1 MGCSSCSKT
10 KKITY
15 GNSNS
20 NSNIIHSISGS
31 SQQIIKQ
38 NSLLLL
44 NSKRTSIINTNIL
57 RKKNLNVT
65 KTNFKLLQF

>member
-10 KKITY
+10 KRISY
-15 GNSNS
+15 GSS
-20 NSNIIHSISGS
+20 SSSDVFHSISGS
-31 SQQIIKQ
+31 SQQVIKQ
-38 NSLLLL
+38 YSLSLL
-44 NSKRTSIINTNIL
+44 NSKKTSVVNTNIL

>member
-10 KKITY
+10 KRISY
-15 GNSNS
+15 GNSN
-20 NSNIIHSISGS
+20 NSKIVHSISGS
-31 SQQIIKQ
+31 SQQIIKKY
-38 NSLLLL
+38 SSLLL
-44 NSKRTSIINTNIL
+44 NSKKTSIINTNIL

>member
-20 NSNIIHSISGS
+20 NISHSISGS

>member
-10 KKITY
+10 KRISY
-15 GNSNS
+15 GNSN
-20 NSNIIHSISGS
+20 NNNIVHSISGS

-38 NSLLLL
+38 YSSLLL
-44 NSKRTSIINTNIL
+44 NSKKTSIINTNIL
-57 RKKNLNVT
+57 RKRNLNVT

>member
-10 KKITY
+10 KKISY
-15 GNSNS
+15 GNSNIS
-20 NSNIIHSISGS
+20 HSISGS

-38 NSLLLL
+38 NSFLLL

-57 RKKNLNVT
+57 RKRNLNVT
-65 KTNFKLLQF
+65 KRNFKLLQF